1 MASEEPGKKTRALNR
16 FDGYAAALVALLL
29 MIVAGMFTGY
39 CQGADGAAGA
49 AGPQGPTGGQGPPG
63 DLATVRG
70 SQGDPGPAG
79 ETGARGPA
87 GETGPAGPV
96 GQDSEVVGPPG
107 EAGPIGETGPP
118 GPQGMVGEPG
128 EPGAT
133 GTPGERGAPGPIGY
147 INPPPTALE
156 NPNTAT
162 MVLFAPDGVVMT
174 DASADGTEVR
184 NQMTQRRLILQERQ
198 AVRVQ
203 WAHSLTDIPVK
214 LGVEYWSSSEGRWRT
229 LVSPDGGEV
238 PAYTPQ
244 HGAWYSVPL
253 YGVNRLNTLVRAK
266 VYGNGEWDPAI
277 TFITI
282 DVR

>member
-1 MASEEPGKKTRALNR
+1 MASEEPGKRTRDLNR
-16 FDGYAAALVALLL
+16 FDGYAAALVALLI

-162 MVLFAPDGVVMT
+162 MVLFAPDGVVSTPGYRSPGRHRDGSRYRLGPGAT
-174 DASADGTEVR
+174 DRAGGGEITFGRLDGRGDQSQQGGDVR
-184 NQMTQRRLILQERQ
+184 
-198 AVRVQ
+198 
-203 WAHSLTDIPVK
+203 
-214 LGVEYWSSSEGRWRT
+214 
-229 LVSPDGGEV
+229 PDGRPSGV
-238 PAYTPQ
+238 PVIRRQSGTPGDVGRGQ
-244 HGAWYSVPL
+244 HRGGLSSMKGSDKRCVKCGGRRTSGLGWTWPRV
-253 YGVNRLNTLVRAK
+253 
-266 VYGNGEWDPAI
+266 
-277 TFITI
+277 
-282 DVR
+282 